1 MAKLCLNLLTPLFY
15 LFKSYFSIEYWEKNF
30 YYGIVYTMPGSTD
43 SPTLEDQLSYKPK
56 SCWKVWDEKTKKK
69 CFNFA
74 EDYKEFVSAAK
85 TERLAVKAG
94 KELAVRRGYSDFDK
108 FLRKERIFSS
118 GEKIF
123 ASNRGKTL
131 VLARRGKRPMTE
143 GLRLVMAHVDSP
155 RLDFKLRP
163 LYEDEGLALFSTHY
177 YGGIK
182 KYQWPALPLALYG
195 VVIKKDST
203 GAELR
208 LGDEPNDPVFMV
220 SDLLPHLAHEQ
231 LEKKLKEAIEAE
243 KMNLVV
249 GNKPLLSNEDIEEE
263 VKVNILNILNKK
275 YDIKEEDLISAE
287 LEAVPAGKAR
297 DLGFDRSMVS
307 AYGHDDRVCAYPALA
322 ALLDQKEVPEYTSLV
337 VFYDKEETGSRSNT
351 GATSLFLYDFIGRL
365 LEVAP
370 ERKESRFDQQIRKT
384 LRNSKAISADVTA
397 GINPSYKDV
406 HDKQNAAKLGYGV
419 ALQRYTGKKG
429 KRGTS
434 EASAEYTAEVRRVFD
449 EADVTW
455 QPAMMGKVDVGGGGT
470 IAVFVA
476 EYNLDIIDVGVPLL
490 NMHAPFEIA
499 SKADIYSAYQ
509 AYFAFLY
516 SSL

>member
-1 MAKLCLNLLTPLFY
+1 MQEKE
-15 LFKSYFSIEYWEKNF
+15 KS
-30 YYGIVYTMPGSTD
+30 
-43 SPTLEDQLSYKPK
+43 TLEEQLSYSPK
-56 SCWKVWDEKTKKK
+56 SCWKVWDSKTKKK
-69 CFNFA
+69 CSNFA

-94 KELAVRRGYSDFDK
+94 KELALRRGYSDFKD
-108 FLRKERIFSS
+108 FERSGRNFSP

-131 VLARRGKRPMTE
+131 VLVQRGKKPITQEM
-143 GLRLVMAHVDSP
+143 RLVMAHVDSP

-163 LYEDEGLALFSTHY
+163 LYEDSGLALFATHY

-195 VVIKKDST
+195 VIVKKDGSW
-203 GAELR
+203 AELR

-220 SDLLPHLAHEQ
+220 SDLLPHLAEEQ

-249 GNKPLLSNEDIEEE
+249 GNEPFLDDDKVEEQI
-263 VKVNILNILNKK
+263 KLNILNILNQK

-287 LEAVPAGKAR
+287 LEAVPMGAAR
-297 DLGFDRSMVS
+297 DLGFDRSLIS
-307 AYGHDDRVCAYPALA
+307 AYGHDDRVCAYPALRS
-322 ALLDQKEVPEYTSLV
+322 LLDQNEVPEHTSV
-337 VFYDKEETGSRSNT
+337 VVLYDKEETGSRSNT

-365 LEVAP
+365 LELDP
-370 ERKESRFDQQIRKT
+370 ELEAGKFDHQIRKA
-384 LRNSKAISADVTA
+384 LRNSEAISADVTA

-406 HDKQNAAKLGYGV
+406 HDEKNAAKLGYGV

-434 EASAEYTAEVRRVFD
+434 EATAEYTAKIRALFDQAEVL
-449 EADVTW
+449 W
-455 QPAMMGKVDVGGGGT
+455 QPAMLGKVDVGGGGT

-476 EYNLDIIDVGVPLL
+476 EYNLDIIDIGVPLL

-509 AYFAFLY
+509 AYSAFLK
-516 SSL
+516 S

>member
-1 MAKLCLNLLTPLFY
+1 MQNNNE
-15 LFKSYFSIEYWEKNF
+15 S
-30 YYGIVYTMPGSTD
+30 
-43 SPTLEDQLSYKPK
+43 TLEKQLSYKPK
-56 SCWKVWDEKTKKK
+56 CCWEVWDSKTKKK

-94 KELAVRRGYSDFDK
+94 KELGLRHGYSDFKD
-108 FLRKERIFSS
+108 FERSGRKLSP

-131 VLARRGKRPMTE
+131 VLVHRGKKPITE
-143 GLRLVMAHVDSP
+143 GMRLVMAHVDSP

-163 LYEDEGLALFSTHY
+163 LYEDNGLALFATHY

-195 VVIKKDST
+195 VIVKKDGT
-203 GAELR
+203 WAELR

-220 SDLLPHLAHEQ
+220 SDLLPHLADKQ
-231 LEKKLKEAIEAE
+231 LDKKLKEAIEAE

-249 GNKPLLSNEDIEEE
+249 GNNPFLDSDEAKEK
-263 VKVNILNILNKK
+263 VKLNILNILNQK

-287 LEAVPAGKAR
+287 LEAVPVGSAR
-297 DLGFDRSMVS
+297 DLGFDRSLIS
-307 AYGHDDRVCAYPALA
+307 AYGHDDRVCAYPALT
-322 ALLDQKEVPEYTSLV
+322 ALLDQNNIPEHTLLV

-351 GATSLFLYDFIGRL
+351 GATSLFLYDLIGRL
-365 LEVAP
+365 LDLDP
-370 ERKESRFDQQIRKT
+370 ERENGKFDYQIRKA
-384 LRNSKAISADVTA
+384 LRNSEAISADVTA
-397 GINPSYKDV
+397 GINPSYKEV
-406 HDKQNAAKLGYGV
+406 HDEKNAAKLGYGV

-434 EASAEYTAEVRRVFD
+434 EATAEYTAKIRALFDQAEVM
-449 EADVTW
+449 W
-455 QPAMMGKVDVGGGGT
+455 QPAMMGKVDIGGGGT

-476 EYNLDIIDVGVPLL
+476 EYNLDIIDIGVPLL

-499 SKADIYSAYQ
+499 SKADIYSAHQ
-509 AYFAFLY
+509 AYSAFLN
-516 SSL
+516 S